1 MKYLF
6 ILTVTLFLTA
16 CHHQVKVEY
25 QDRYVPIMLVPPP
38 PQLSVPEYY
47 AEELT
52 EEQKQSIG
60 EVTKA
65 YVVSTQ
71 QAMNY
76 IDNLQN
82 VYDLYVQLAEE
93 SARRIQQL
101 TDMGVDVDMSLLE
114 QANIE
119 IQEQL
124 RQLENTLELE
134 NELHSLQ
141 MQERLSEFE

>member
-1 MKYLF
+1 MKYLAM
-6 ILTVTLFLTA
+6 LAALLLTA
-16 CHHQVKVEY
+16 CHHQVKIEY
-25 QDRYVPIMLVPPP
+25 QDRYVPIILIPPP
-38 PQLSVPEYY
+38 PELTVPQYY
-47 AEELT
+47 AQELT

-60 EVTKA
+60 EVSKA

-76 IDNLQN
+76 IENLQS
-82 VYDLYVQLAEE
+82 VYDLYAQLAED

-101 TDMGVDVDMSLLE
+101 SDMGLEVDRTLLE

-124 RQLENTLELE
+124 RQLEDVLEFE
-134 NELHSLQ
+134 NKLHSLQ
-141 MQERLSEFE
+141 MQERLAEFP